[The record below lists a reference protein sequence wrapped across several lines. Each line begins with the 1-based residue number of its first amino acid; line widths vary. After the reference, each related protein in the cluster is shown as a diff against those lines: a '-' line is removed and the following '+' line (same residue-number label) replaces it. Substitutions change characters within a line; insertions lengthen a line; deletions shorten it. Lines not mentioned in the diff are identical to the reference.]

1 MPARESL
8 AEILESLDEA
18 YDESDWGEARGS
30 RPLPLRQPQGG
41 GYAQPRPSPSP
52 VTQTQLQAAL
62 ARVAKDVQ
70 TNAEGIK
77 ALNVRAAEIGAQ
89 FEKHATVVKKELG
102 EVRGSAK
109 SAREMMI
116 LPFLLQ
122 TPPRISATTVTTN
135 ADVGG
140 IPANTPLVSQIQVQA
155 QSQMNTML
163 PLLLLMGSSGDGAKG
178 SGGGDDMMMLML
190 VLMMGQQQQGA
201 TAVPTTPAR

>member
-1 MPARESL
+1 MPVRESL
-8 AEILESLDEA
+8 AEILESMDEA

-122 TPPRISATTVTTN
+122 TPPRINAPTVTALPDGTLPAGTTVVHEVTVAPT
-135 ADVGG
+135 
-140 IPANTPLVSQIQVQA
+140 
-155 QSQMNTML
+155 SQMNTML
-163 PLLLLMGSSGDGAKG
+163 PLLLLMGSSGDGSKG
-178 SGGGDDMMMLML
+178 SGGGDDMMMLAL
-190 VLMMGQQQQGA
+190 VMMMAQQ
-201 TAVPTTPAR
+201 PR

>member
-8 AEILESLDEA
+8 AEILESFDEA

-62 ARVAKDVQ
+62 ARVAQDVK
-70 TNAEGIK
+70 TNAEAIK
-77 ALNVRAAEIGAQ
+77 ALNGRAAEIGGQ
-89 FEKHATVVKKELG
+89 LEKHAAVVKKELG

-116 LPFLLQ
+116 LPLLLQ
-122 TPPRISATTVTTN
+122 TPTKVTPTPVTVLPDGTLPPNTTV
-135 ADVGG
+135 VG
-140 IPANTPLVSQIQVQA
+140 QIQVQ
-155 QSQMNTML
+155 QPNQMNTML
-163 PLLLLMGSSGDGAKG
+163 PLLLLMGSSGDGSKS
-178 SGGGDDMMMLML
+178 SGGGDDMMMLAL
-190 VLMMGQQQQGA
+190 VLMMSQQQQ
-201 TAVPTTPAR
+201 AR